1 MKLSVKSKF
10 ISGTGLILASCLF
23 VATIIL
29 ANTALTTWRI
39 DLTENKLFTLSE
51 GTKNILNNLEE
62 PVQLDFYFSQKA
74 MSDFPLLVNY
84 GARVRDMLEEYAVH
98 ANGQLILNIIEP
110 ETFSEA
116 EDQAV
121 ASGLR
126 TVSAN
131 AAGDRAYF
139 GIVGTNSTDDEKVI
153 PFFQTNRES
162 ALEYDITKMIYDL
175 AYPEKR
181 VVGVVSSNLP
191 IMATTGSTDQDW
203 TIISALQDSFEVRNL
218 SQNLDTL
225 VESIDVNNIDV
236 LMLVH
241 PKQLD
246 NQLLYAIDQFLLHG
260 GKAIIFLDPLA
271 ELDRT
276 RPDPGNPNVVPKL
289 DSSLPEL
296 LNLWGLEMAEDK
308 IVGDINAAMR
318 VQSDDPRN
326 PQGVDYLPWLR
337 LTEKNFN
344 SDDFSTSELNLIHM
358 GTVGSLERKNDN
370 GLTITPLIETSK
382 ESTKLERDLILFQR
396 DPNIIMSNFKSED
409 RKMLLAAR
417 VNGKAI
423 SYFPDGK
430 PAADSE
436 NNESAKAKETTKS
449 EHLAEGD
456 VNLIL
461 VADTDILA
469 DHFWI
474 RSQNMFGAA
483 VPQPIANNGDFVM
496 NSIEN
501 LSGNTDLISLRGR
514 EKYSRP
520 FEIVDQIRREAEAEF
535 RQRET
540 ELQTSL
546 EETEKKIRQL
556 QQEQGGEKSYLLN
569 NKLTAEIEKFRDE
582 RLATRKELRNVQHE
596 LKKNIEKL
604 GAQLRFINIGLIPLL
619 ITLMALFIGIY
630 RANRRT

>member
-1 MKLSVKSKF
+1 MRLSVKNKF
-10 ISGTGLILASCLF
+10 ISGTGLILATCLF

-39 DLTENKLFTLSE
+39 DLTENRLFTLSE
-51 GTKNILNNLEE
+51 GTKNILANLEE

-98 ANGQLILNIIEP
+98 AKGKLILNIIEP
-110 ETFSEA
+110 DTFSEA

-162 ALEYDITKMIYDL
+162 ALEYDITKMVYDL

-181 VVGVVSSNLP
+181 VVGVVSPDLP
-191 IMATTGSTDQDW
+191 IMATTGSNGQDW

-225 VESIDVNNIDV
+225 VENVDVNNIDV

-241 PKQLD
+241 PKKLD
-246 NQLLYAIDQFLLHG
+246 NQLLYAVDQYLLHG
-260 GKAIIFLDPLA
+260 GKAIIFIDPLA
-271 ELDRT
+271 ELDKSQPNPT
-276 RPDPGNPNVVPKL
+276 NPNVVPQL
-289 DSSLPEL
+289 DSYLSEL
-296 LNLWGLEMAEDK
+296 LDLWGLEMPENK

-337 LTEKNFN
+337 LTDKNFN

-358 GTVGSLERKNDN
+358 GTVGSLEVKQDK
-370 GLTITPLIETSK
+370 GLTITPLIQTST

-396 DPNIIMSNFKSED
+396 DPNIIMSNFSSLNK
-409 RKMLLAAR
+409 KLTLAAR
-417 VNGKAI
+417 INGKAK

-430 PAADSE
+430 PAADTESNGE
-436 NNESAKAKETTKS
+436 AKQESTPNSAHLNEGE
-449 EHLAEGD
+449 

-474 RSQNMFGAA
+474 RSQDMFGAA

-540 ELQTSL
+540 ELQTTL
-546 EETEKKIRQL
+546 EETENKIRQL

-569 NKLTAEIEKFRDE
+569 NKLTAEIEKFRDQ

>member
-1 MKLSVKSKF
+1 MKVSVKSKF
-10 ISGTGLILASCLF
+10 ISGTGLILATCLF
-23 VATIIL
+23 IATIIL
-29 ANTALTTWRI
+29 VNTALTTWRI
-39 DLTENKLFTLSE
+39 DLTESKLFTLSE
-51 GTKNILNNLEE
+51 GTKNILRNLEE

-74 MSDFPLLVNY
+74 MSDFPLLVSY
-84 GARVRDMLEEYAVH
+84 GARVRDMLEEFATH
-98 ANGQLILNIIEP
+98 AEGKLILNIIEP

-162 ALEYDITKMIYDL
+162 ALEYDITKMIFDL

-181 VVGVVSSNLP
+181 KVGVVSQLP
-191 IMATTGSTDQDW
+191 IIPVTGDPDGQEW
-203 TIISALQDSFEVRNL
+203 TIISALRDSFEVHNL
-218 SQNLDTL
+218 TQNPDTL
-225 VESIDVNNIDV
+225 VENINVDNIDV

-241 PKQLD
+241 PKKLAND
-246 NQLLYAIDQFLLHG
+246 VLYAIDQYLLHG
-260 GKAIIFLDPLA
+260 GKAIIFIDPLA
-271 ELDRT
+271 ELDQT
-276 RPDPGNPNVVPKL
+276 RPDPSSPNVVPSL
-289 DSSLPEL
+289 DSYLPEL
-296 LNLWGLEMAEDK
+296 LGQWGLEMSKDK

-337 LTEKNFN
+337 LSEKNFN
-344 SDDFSTSELNLIHM
+344 ADDFSTSELNLIHM
-358 GTVGSLERKNDN
+358 GTAGSLEIKEDK
-370 GLTITPLIETSK
+370 GLTITPLIQTSK
-382 ESTKLERDLILFQR
+382 QSTLLERDLILFQR
-396 DPNIIMSNFKSED
+396 DPNIIMSNFESED
-409 RKMLLAAR
+409 RRMLIAAR
-417 VNGKAI
+417 ISGKAQ
-423 SYFPDGK
+423 SFFPDGK
-430 PAADSE
+430 PPANKDAEAEKIVDE
-436 NNESAKAKETTKS
+436 KFVN
-449 EHLAEGD
+449 EGD
-456 VNLIL
+456 INLIL
-461 VADTDILA
+461 VSDTDILA

-474 RSQNMFGAA
+474 RSQQMFGVA

-520 FEIVDQIRREAEAEF
+520 FEIVEQIRREAEAEF
-535 RQRET
+535 RERET
-540 ELQTSL
+540 ELQTRL
-546 EETEKKIRQL
+546 EETEGKIRQL
-556 QQEQGGEKSYLLN
+556 QKEQGGEKSYLIN
-569 NKLTAEIEKFRDE
+569 NELSAEIEKFRSE
-582 RLATRKELRNVQHE
+582 RLATRKELRSVQHE

-619 ITLMALFIGIY
+619 ITLVALFIGIY
-630 RANRRT
+630 RASRRT

>member
-1 MKLSVKSKF
+1 MNLSVKNRF

-84 GARVRDMLEEYAVH
+84 GARVRDILEEYAVH
-98 ANGQLILNIIEP
+98 AKGKLILNIIEP

-191 IMATTGSTDQDW
+191 IMATTGSNEQNW
-203 TIISALQDSFEVRNL
+203 TIINALQDSFEVRNL

-241 PKQLD
+241 PKELD

-260 GKAIIFLDPLA
+260 GKAIVFLDPLA

-296 LNLWGLEMAEDK
+296 LNLWGLEMAADK

-358 GTVGSLERKNDN
+358 GTVGSLEIKEGK

-396 DPNIIMSNFKSED
+396 DPNVIMGNFKSED
-409 RKMLLAAR
+409 RRMLLAAR
-417 VNGKAI
+417 VNGKAK

-430 PAADSE
+430 PAADVE
-436 NNESAKAKETTKS
+436 NNETANAKDTTKS
-449 EHLAEGD
+449 NHLSEGD
-456 VNLIL
+456 VNVIL

-474 RSQNMFGAA
+474 RSQDMFGTA

-540 ELQTSL
+540 ELQMTL

-569 NKLTAEIEKFRDE
+569 NKLTTEIEKFRDE
-582 RLATRKELRNVQHE
+582 RIATRKELRNVQHE

-619 ITLMALFIGIY
+619 IILMALFIGIY